1 MLVNN
6 AGLMLLGPVA
16 DQTPD
21 DWRRM
26 VGVNL
31 LGPPLLHARRAAA
44 DGADTGEGT
53 S

>member
-1 MLVNN
+1 MNN

-16 DQTPD
+16 DQTTD

-31 LGPPLLHARRAAA
+31 LGLLYCTHAALPLMA
-44 DGADTGEGT
+44 GNGEGT